1 MKRLKVFVAGATGVL
16 GRVVVPE
23 LCARGHEVIG
33 LARSDSNV
41 DLLQKLGAE
50 PVRCDLF
57 AAKSLEAPMRG
68 CDVVLHLATSIPFKR
83 RPRLGDFSLND
94 RIRTEGTRNLL
105 AAALRCGVKRFVQ
118 QSIALLH
125 SGHREAWA
133 DEEGPLGDHPPYAS
147 AIEMERTVWQSH
159 GLEGLSTVI
168 LRGGWFYGPTAIHTR
183 RLFGALRRG
192 MLPVMESGENH
203 WSLIHVNDMA
213 TACVAAA
220 EAPTPS
226 QLYLVVDDEPARVKD
241 LFAHI
246 ARAQNRRPP
255 RYAPAW
261 LVSLLA
267 GPLAR
272 EMLAASYR
280 CRNRRIKRELSWKL
294 VYPTYREG
302 VAAVLQAWSEE
313 A

>member
-16 GRVVVPE
+16 GRVAVPE

-33 LARSDSNV
+33 LARSDGNV
-41 DLLQKLGAE
+41 ELLQKLGAE
-50 PVRCDLF
+50 PIGCDLF

-68 CDVVLHLATSIPFKR
+68 CDVVLNLATSIPRKR
-83 RPRLGDFSLND
+83 RPRLRDFSLND

-118 QSIALLH
+118 QSIAVLH
-125 SGHREAWA
+125 SGHLEAWA
-133 DEEGPLGDHPPYAS
+133 DEEGALGDHPLYTS

-168 LRGGWFYGPTAIHTR
+168 LRGGWFYGPTAIHTQQ
-183 RLFGALRRG
+183 LFGALRKG
-192 MLPVMESGENH
+192 MMPVMGSGENH

-220 EAPTPS
+220 EAPAPS
-226 QLYLVVDDEPARVKD
+226 QLYLAVDDEPVCMKD

-246 ARAQNRRPP
+246 ARAQDRRPP
-255 RYAPAW
+255 RHAPAW

-267 GPLAR
+267 GPLAK
-272 EMLAASYR
+272 EMLAAAYR
-280 CRNRRIKRELSWKL
+280 CRNRRIKRELAWRPA
-294 VYPTYREG
+294 YPTYREG
-302 VAAVLQAWSEE
+302 VAAVLQAWSGS